1 MTPFICKWFEQLF
14 WNSVCIEKEKYIWK
28 VFNGVFYE
36 IEVTGEACLGY
47 AAERAIGKEWLMVDE
62 IVASN
67 WEVG

>member
-1 MTPFICKWFEQLF
+1 MEFHLK
-14 WNSVCIEKEKYIWK
+14 KEKYIWK

-36 IEVTGEACLGY
+36 IEVTGEACLDN
-47 AAERAIGKEWLMVDE
+47 AAERAIGKKWLMVDE